1 MFKNFV
7 KTYMLIA
14 TDLGTGLCVASVFG
28 HRGLKVVL
36 PEIENSDDAYILLV
50 RTTKRKFKKVLKHS
64 YIREAVNQ
72 SKLLVMPF

>member
-1 MFKNFV
+1 MFKNFE

-28 HRGLKVVL
+28 HRGLRVVS
-36 PEIENSDDAYILLV
+36 PEIDSSDDTHILLV

-64 YIREAVNQ
+64 YIREAVNR